1 MKILVLKFG
10 KLEEVVKSKDHQIE
24 ELVKKIKN
32 KGLS

>member
-10 KLEEVVKSKDHQIE
+10 KLEEVVKSKDRQIE